1 MTRPWATKYNV
12 NVGLALRSGQ
22 VTFKGFFQPT
32 QLYISKGLLPFLT
45 SNLLYFCPFHSG
57 ATKRPMQ
64 CSEEFR
70 ELLAQPT
77 FGARNLCKHWTKTGI
92 VFLPE
97 GRPTSKITLNKVA
110 FYFGFFFP
118 FFPDA
123 EKKQGAN
130 FQSISASA
138 LLKQQKQKLLEAR
151 KKRSEEIQR
160 R

>member
-1 MTRPWATKYNV
+1 
-12 NVGLALRSGQ
+12 
-22 VTFKGFFQPT
+22 
-32 QLYISKGLLPFLT
+32 
-45 SNLLYFCPFHSG
+45 
-57 ATKRPMQ
+57 MQ
-64 CSEEFR
+64 CSEEFK

-77 FGARNLCKHWTKTGI
+77 FGARNLCKHWTRAGI
-92 VFLPE
+92 VLLPE
-97 GRPTSKITLNKVA
+97 GKPTPENTQLPSEQTVVA
-110 FYFGFFFP
+110 FYFGLVWV

-130 FQSISASA
+130 FQSVSASA